1 MIEIAPRLLVGLLPV
16 VLFLLALIFLDSYS
30 LVRPRTLLMTIATG
44 GIVAALV
51 YMTNVFLM
59 PVLGLSPVTF
69 TRYVAPLIEES
80 VKALFV
86 IHLIRSH
93 RVGFLVDTAIHA
105 FAIGAGFALVEN
117 LYYLQ
122 ALQGSHLVVWVFRGF
137 GTAIMH
143 GGATALFGI
152 ASKALADREDL
163 ARGAAY
169 VPGLII
175 AWSIHS
181 AFNHFFF
188 SPVLSALGILLILP
202 PLLFFVFHR
211 SELSLR
217 QWLRVGFDADTE
229 MLDLIMSGDLSESR
243 VGIYLESLKRSFRPE
258 TVGDLLCYLRVY
270 LELSLRAKGLLM
282 MREQGFSIELDEETR
297 ERFAELAYLE
307 KSIGRTGRLALSPF
321 LHANEKELWQ
331 LELLAK

>member
-1 MIEIAPRLLVGLLPV
+1 MSEISLRLLVGLLPV

-30 LVRPRTLLMTIATG
+30 LVRPRTILATIATG
-44 GIVAALV
+44 GVVAAGCYLV
-51 YMTNVFLM
+51 NISLM
-59 PVLGLSPVTF
+59 PMLELGPGSF
-69 TRYVAPLIEES
+69 TRYVAPLVEES
-80 VKALFV
+80 AKALFV

-93 RVGFLVDTAIHA
+93 RVGFLVDTAIYA
-105 FAIGAGFALVEN
+105 FAVGTGFAMVEN

-143 GGATALFGI
+143 GGATAIFGI
-152 ASKALADREDL
+152 VSKTLVDREDL
-163 ARGAAY
+163 PRGAAWL
-169 VPGLII
+169 PGLFL

-181 AFNHFFF
+181 AFNHFFL
-188 SPVLSALGILLILP
+188 SPILSAMGILLVLP

-217 QWLRVGFDADTE
+217 QWLNVGFDADTE

-243 VGIYLESLKRSFRPE
+243 MGIYLESLKRSFRPE
-258 TVGDLLCYLRVY
+258 TVGDLLCYLRIY

-282 MREQGFSIELDEETR
+282 MREQGFSIELDEETK

-307 KSIGRTGRLALSPF
+307 KSVGRTGKLALSPF

-331 LELLAK
+331 LQLLAR